1 MAEFNWKS
9 KETVLVSYISVII
22 LFCFYKLF
30 EVSIVFYQQSQ
41 AAGESFTTHEYE
53 WGYLA
58 LFVLFCLIVYE
69 FLMLGWAVL
78 LLKENTQKG
87 RKKFTFY
94 LLFFTCSIPL
104 ILLIQLYLQTL

>member
-1 MAEFNWKS
+1 MTNFNWKS
-9 KETVLVSYISVII
+9 KETALVSYISVII

-41 AAGESFTTHEYE
+41 IAGDSFTTDEYE

-58 LFVLFCLIVYE
+58 LFVLVCLIVYE

-78 LLKENTQKG
+78 LLKENKQEN
-87 RKKFTFY
+87 RKKLTFY
-94 LLFFTCSIPL
+94 LLLFTCSIPL
-104 ILLIQLYLQTL
+104 ILLVRLYFQTL